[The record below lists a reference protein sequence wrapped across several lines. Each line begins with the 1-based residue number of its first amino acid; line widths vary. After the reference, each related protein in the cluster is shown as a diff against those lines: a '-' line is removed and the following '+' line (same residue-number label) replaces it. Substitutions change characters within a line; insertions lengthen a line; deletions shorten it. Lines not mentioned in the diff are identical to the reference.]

1 MLLSQYRTSAEGN
14 IEKHSRLVLVS
25 AKGFWLLTLLMLPQS
40 MLLRLRQMTGHI
52 FMLQETMEEMF
63 ELEDIENLWRETS
76 SEVAADPGSTRDMMK
91 SMRRMIEA
99 KDNPEDSTAEDE
111 DEAGEDDTE
120 QGAKLIFKFRK
131 YIRQLR
137 ASSKWEEMKNRS
149 TCHKCGEP
157 PDEPY
162 ITSCMHMYCYECLRI
177 MASEAAAND
186 EDRTTCEACGEVFD
200 ESQPCGGLQELDFEE
215 SPTPQNGEGKP
226 KTRPKRRVKDNMKWV
241 DFDGQILPS
250 TKTAAVQAQIEKWF
264 REEPTKKVIV
274 FSQFHL
280 M

>member
-1 MLLSQYRTSAEGN
+1 
-14 IEKHSRLVLVS
+14 
-25 AKGFWLLTLLMLPQS
+25 

-52 FMLQETMEEMF
+52 FMLQETMEELF
-63 ELEDIENLWRETS
+63 ELEDIENIWQETS
-76 SEVAADPGSTRDMMK
+76 TEVTADPGSTRDMMK
-91 SMRRMIEA
+91 SMRRMIEV
-99 KDNPEDSTAEDE
+99 KDNPEDSMAEDE
-111 DEAGEDDTE
+111 DEEHEDDTE

-131 YIRQLR
+131 YIRHLR

-149 TCHKCGEP
+149 TCHKCCET
-157 PDEPY
+157 PDDPW
-162 ITSCMHMYCYECLRI
+162 ITSCMHIYCGECLRV
-177 MASEAAAND
+177 MAFEAAAND
-186 EDRTTCEACGEVFD
+186 EDQAACEVCGEIFN

-215 SPTPQNGEGKP
+215 SPAQQNEEGKP
-226 KTRPKRRVKDNMKWV
+226 KTRPRRRVKDNMKWV

-280 M
+280 V

>member
-1 MLLSQYRTSAEGN
+1 
-14 IEKHSRLVLVS
+14 
-25 AKGFWLLTLLMLPQS
+25 

-63 ELEDIENLWRETS
+63 ELEDIENIWRETS
-76 SEVAADPGSTRDMMK
+76 SEVTADPGSTRDMMK
-91 SMRRMIEA
+91 SMRRMIEV
-99 KDNPEDSTAEDE
+99 KDNPDDSAADDE
-111 DEAGEDDTE
+111 DEEDEDDTE

-131 YIRQLR
+131 YIRHLR
-137 ASSKWEEMKNRS
+137 ASSKWEEMKERS
-149 TCHKCGEP
+149 TCHKCCEP
-157 PDEPY
+157 PDDPW
-162 ITSCMHMYCYECLRI
+162 ITSCMHIYCGECLRI
-177 MASEAAAND
+177 MAYEAAAND
-186 EDRTTCEACGEVFD
+186 EDQAACEACGEIFN

-215 SPTPQNGEGKP
+215 NHAPQNEEGKP
-226 KTRPKRRVKDNMKWV
+226 KTRPKRKVKDNMKWV